1 MNFAPD
7 KLQDPAKA
15 PEMASKRENSCVY
28 KDFIGQKKKISN
40 PLKQLTAFEFN
51 SDSFIDQ

>member
-28 KDFIGQKKKISN
+28 KDFIGQKKKNIE
-40 PLKQLTAFEFN
+40 PVETTYCF
-51 SDSFIDQ
+51 